1 MFELILASFGLVAVI
16 FVSVTLY
23 RMAFFVSFLLSSIL
37 SSMTIIGSLNINVLL
52 ISISTLLLLLFRS
65 WNFNFSRTL
74 FLAIISVILLCVSIL
89 SFFSG
94 VELPS
99 ALGKWLKTFIVFL
112 PLTIIKSSS
121 TSLLPNQCTAVYIP
135 FTKAFLLFS
144 YLLVIPY
151 SIFVDVDYGVM
162 NLPRFSGFFYDSNY
176 MAAICFC
183 LLYLLISAKRVNQNT
198 KNKYLIRVL
207 IFTIILTQ
215 SFTFITFTC
224 GLMFFKQVKHDY
236 GWGTGR
242 GQFALPFLVGL
253 AYIVFIFYLH
263 SFFEIKIADNYET
276 SVTSLKLNS
285 LLFRLMPQFSV
296 IELMIKQPS
305 LFLTGYGSGHVAELF
320 GRVLH
325 NFYLQLLF
333 DNGAIFWVV
342 VLLAIG
348 YFFAVAKC
356 NVYLTFTILIT
367 NYLFDNVYM
376 FVFTFFIF
384 LCLLWNNVNASR

>member
-1 MFELILASFGLVAVI
+1 
-16 FVSVTLY
+16 
-23 RMAFFVSFLLSSIL
+23 
-37 SSMTIIGSLNINVLL
+37 
-52 ISISTLLLLLFRS
+52 
-65 WNFNFSRTL
+65 
-74 FLAIISVILLCVSIL
+74 
-89 SFFSG
+89 
-94 VELPS
+94 
-99 ALGKWLKTFIVFL
+99 
-112 PLTIIKSSS
+112 
-121 TSLLPNQCTAVYIP
+121 
-135 FTKAFLLFS
+135 
-144 YLLVIPY
+144 
-151 SIFVDVDYGVM
+151 
-162 NLPRFSGFFYDSNY
+162 
-176 MAAICFC
+176 
-183 LLYLLISAKRVNQNT
+183 
-198 KNKYLIRVL
+198 
-207 IFTIILTQ
+207 
-215 SFTFITFTC
+215 
-224 GLMFFKQVKHDY
+224 MFFKQVKHDY